1 MYSCMYYSQLDHR
14 FGLHGKICKQCP
26 GFWTWQ
32 NTKGLELSVLKLL
45 QFIPSLIVPH
55 TDVLWYVADNVAG
68 LQDFSPE
75 PKTYDVIWC
84 QWVLGHLTDEDFV
97 GFMKSCKY
105 VFEMHMNATLET
117 LLFWTVFM
125 RTSLEVTA
133 CTFTFRRLSLV
144 GAVGALVSCLWMY
157 RVSSWMQN
165 PLIVVLPNN
174 TALCAVLSS
183 FVNME
188 ICTLE
193 WTPSF
198 AA

>member
-1 MYSCMYYSQLDHR
+1 MYYNIHNLTA
-14 FGLHGKICKQCP
+14 GLGCMKKYQQCP
-26 GFWTWQ
+26 GFWTRQ
-32 NTKGLELSVLKLL
+32 NTKGLELIALKLL
-45 QFIPSLIVPH
+45 QFLPSLIVPC

-105 VFEMHMNATLET
+105 VFEIHINATPET
-117 LLFWTVFM
+117 LLFWTVIM
-125 RTSLEVTA
+125 RTYSEVTA
-133 CTFTFRRLSLV
+133 CTFAFRRVSWV
-144 GAVGALVSCLWMY
+144 GAVGALASCWWMY

-165 PLIVVLPNN
+165 RLIAVLPNN
-174 TALCAVLSS
+174 TALCAVLNP
-183 FVNME
+183 FVNLE

-193 WTPSF
+193 WAPLV